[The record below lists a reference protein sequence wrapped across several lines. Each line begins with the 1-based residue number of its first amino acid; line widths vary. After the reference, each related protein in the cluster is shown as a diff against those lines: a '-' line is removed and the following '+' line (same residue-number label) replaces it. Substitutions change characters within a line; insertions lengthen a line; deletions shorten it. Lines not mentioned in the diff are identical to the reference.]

1 MPETDRISETIYIVC
16 LDGTLT
22 EDGTLEIIPSTI
34 TEVESREQ
42 TKNGVQ
48 ITSASIRRR

>member
-1 MPETDRISETIYIVC
+1 MPETDTSSETIYVVC

-22 EDGTLEIIPSTI
+22 EDGTMEIFTSNVV
-34 TEVESREQ
+34 EVESRER

-48 ITSASIRRR
+48 ITSASIKLH